1 MVHLLTYEG
10 SQINSFRL
18 HTASIT
24 CLRLDEDNDFV
35 ATSSVEG
42 ELPCDSSKR
51 ELMAFL
57 VAWLSIP

>member
-10 SQINSFRL
+10 AKINSFRL

-35 ATSSVEG
+35 ASASVEG
-42 ELPCDSSKR
+42 EF
-51 ELMAFL
+51 FL
-57 VAWLSIP
+57 SMHFDI